1 MACPSGLKPEQGRGL
16 GQRLLVDER
25 GTHAGAA
32 GPELQFQLGHS
43 CVILSRLPPLSEPHL
58 FSSNVEQ
65 AGSRGPSSAVSYA
78 VDTEEEAVWIDLGA
92 GLEVGLSRLWQ
103 GLCPG

>member
-1 MACPSGLKPEQGRGL
+1 M
-16 GQRLLVDER
+16 DER
-25 GTHAGAA
+25 EPHAGAA

-43 CVILSRLPPLSEPHL
+43 CVISSRLPPLSEPHP

-78 VDTEEEAVWIDLGA
+78 VDTEEEAVWIDLRA
-92 GLEVGLSRLWQ
+92 GLEAGLSRLWQ
-103 GLCPG
+103 